1 MIIVVLVSIPYIILH
16 KSLTADDE
24 ETKYDEAHRWGKAGA
39 WKMIKVNVVADLL
52 GLAFLLLGLK
62 TSSPTSRAIH

>member
-1 MIIVVLVSIPYIILH
+1 MVIVVLVSIPYIILH

-39 WKMIKVNVVADLL
+39 WKMIKVIVSDLL